1 VVTAVIAA
9 IVITLCVALVI
20 AVARDPGPP
29 PSEVALAY
37 ELAWD
42 RLDFDA
48 IWSLAGPE
56 LRDGRLRRDF
66 IADKRAAY
74 AERAELRGLARDVSL
89 EEVVAGKDVAVA
101 RTRVELRDRSVVHN
115 ELHLVH
121 GDGRWRVVSYE
132 LRTSPDAAPPG

>member
-1 VVTAVIAA
+1 MVTAVIAA

-48 IWSLAGPE
+48 LWSLAGPE
-56 LRDGRLRRDF
+56 LRDGRSRHDF

-74 AERAELRGLARDVSL
+74 AKRRELRGLARDVSL
-89 EEVVAGKDVAVA
+89 EEVLAGKDVAVA
-101 RTRVELRDRSVVHN
+101 RTRVELRDGSVAHN
-115 ELHLVH
+115 EMHLIRAES
-121 GDGRWRVVSYE
+121 RWRVVSYE
-132 LRTSPDAAPPG
+132 LRTSPGAAPPG